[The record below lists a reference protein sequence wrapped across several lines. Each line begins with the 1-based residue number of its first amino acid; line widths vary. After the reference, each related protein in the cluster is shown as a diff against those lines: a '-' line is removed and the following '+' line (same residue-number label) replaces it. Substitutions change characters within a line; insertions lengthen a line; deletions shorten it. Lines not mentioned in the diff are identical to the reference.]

1 MTTPAGVFANAV
13 SSSDWNSAAAP
24 KSSRPLG
31 VTIVTL
37 PSDSNWVCMD
47 LSCPRRVPG
56 EHGQSDVV
64 RLSGGTCKIR
74 HTSTNSL
81 YQGGRRPIAMRL
93 DLRDQSPRAVG
104 LVSRIESLGHA
115 IGVQHQ
121 PVSAP

>member
-1 MTTPAGVFANAV
+1 MTTPAGVFANAL

-31 VTIVTL
+31 VTIATL
-37 PSDSNWVCMD
+37 PSDSIRVCMD

-64 RLSGGTCKIR
+64 RLSGSACKIR

-81 YQGGRRPIAMRL
+81 YQGRRRSIAMRL
-93 DLRDQSPRAVG
+93 DLGDQSLRAVG
-104 LVSRIESLGHA
+104 FVR
-115 IGVQHQ
+115 
-121 PVSAP
+121 